1 MALRHQRTPLA
12 AAPPLA
18 AALQWTRIG
27 LGVTYLMFPAL
38 AARAAGDQGHRATA
52 TVVARILGA
61 RHLIQAAATAGQP
74 AGAVLALGAEADAA
88 HAASMLA
95 VGLISRS
102 WRRAALRDC
111 LLAAALAAAGAAA
124 ARRAPARAALSS
136 PRNRLATRLA
146 RRLAPRYL
154 TGQR

>member
-1 MALRHQRTPLA
+1 MALRHERTPLTG
-12 AAPPLA
+12 APSLLT
-18 AALQWTRIG
+18 ALQWTRTG

-38 AARAAGDQGHRATA
+38 AARAAADPGHRAAA

-74 AGAVLALGAEADAA
+74 DGAVLALGAEADAA

-95 VGLISRS
+95 VGLISPS

-111 LLAAALAAAGAAA
+111 LLAATLAAAGAAA
-124 ARRAPARAALSS
+124 ARHAPAQAAPSS
-136 PRNRLATRLA
+136 PRNRLADRLA

-154 TGQR
+154 TRQR